1 MPACR
6 RVPTYAHVKRRV
18 SEILDIPSAPD
29 DVAGRWFDRFIVT
42 LIALNVVVVV
52 VESMDGASD
61 AYAAVFRG
69 FELFSLVVFT
79 TEYALRVWSITAK
92 PEYAHPVT
100 GRLRFVVSPFA
111 LIDLLAIAPAFF
123 PAQFLGADLRAVR
136 VLRMLRLLKLTK
148 YSDSFRILTTVLRRS
163 RDELLTAFSLVMVAL
178 LLVSTFMYY
187 AEHEAQPE
195 KFASIPDAMYWGII
209 SLTTTGY
216 GDVVPMT
223 TAGKLLAGATAI
235 LGVAVIALPVGILAS
250 GFVEEL
256 NRRRRQE
263 ACPHCGKALHR

>member
-1 MPACR
+1 M
-6 RVPTYAHVKRRV
+6 KRRV

-29 DVAGRWFDRFIVT
+29 DAAGRWFDRFIVT
-42 LIALNVVVVV
+42 LITLNVIVVV
-52 VESMDGASD
+52 VESLEGAER
-61 AYAAVFRG
+61 YARFFRA
-69 FELFSLVVFT
+69 FELLSLVVFSV
-79 TEYALRVWSITAK
+79 EYAMRVWSVTAK
-92 PEYAHPVT
+92 AEYAHPVT
-100 GRLRFVVSPFA
+100 GRLRFMASPFA
-111 LIDLLAIAPAFF
+111 LIDLLAIAPALF

-187 AEHEAQPE
+187 AEHEAQSD
-195 KFASIPDAMYWGII
+195 KFSSIPAAMYWGVI

-216 GDVVPMT
+216 GDVVPVT
-223 TAGKLLAGATAI
+223 PLGKVLAGATAI

-263 ACPHCGKALHR
+263 ACPHCGKVLGR

>member
-6 RVPTYAHVKRRV
+6 AVASYGHVKRRV
-18 SEILDIPSAPD
+18 AEILDIPSAPD
-29 DVAGRWFDRFIVT
+29 DAVGRWFDRFIVT
-42 LIALNVVVVV
+42 LIAVNVVVVV
-52 VESMDGASD
+52 LESMDGYLD
-61 AYAAVFRG
+61 RYGAAFRA
-69 FELFSLVVFT
+69 FEVFSLVVFSV
-79 TEYALRVWSITAK
+79 EYALRVWSITAK
-92 PEYAHPVT
+92 PEYADPVR
-100 GRLRFVVSPFA
+100 GRLRFVVTPFA
-111 LIDLLAIAPAFF
+111 LIDLLAIVPGFF
-123 PAQFLGADLRAVR
+123 PAQFLGADLRLLR

-163 RDELLTAFSLVMVAL
+163 REELLTAFSLVMVAL

-187 AEHEAQPE
+187 AEREAQPE
-195 KFASIPDAMYWGII
+195 KFASIPAAMYWGVI

-223 TAGKLLAGATAI
+223 TAGKLLASATAI

-263 ACPHCGKALHR
+263 ACPHCGKVLGR